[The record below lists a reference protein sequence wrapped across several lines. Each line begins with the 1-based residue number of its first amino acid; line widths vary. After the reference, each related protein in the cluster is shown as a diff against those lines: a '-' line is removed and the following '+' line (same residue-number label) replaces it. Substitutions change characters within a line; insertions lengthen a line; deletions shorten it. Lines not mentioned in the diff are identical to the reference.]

1 MNYTKGEWKAQRIN
15 GDWEV
20 VSPEFQIA
28 HVCNYGIAKKL
39 DIAPANARLI
49 AAAPEMYEQLLR
61 VNEWLEL
68 NKLNQQ
74 GMSGK
79 LLHISINK
87 ILTKAEGG
95 EEKFE
100 PVVGPDPRD

>member
-1 MNYTKGEWKAQRIN
+1 MDYSKAQWKAQSID

-49 AAAPEMYEQLLR
+49 AAAPEMYEALKQIT
-61 VNEWLEL
+61 
-68 NKLNQQ
+68 KIA
-74 GMSGK
+74 SGVMVLDDTSSTFQVIK
-79 LLHISINK
+79 AALA
-87 ILTKAEGG
+87 KAEGG
-95 EEKFE
+95 EERFE